1 MPAKSVAGSA
11 TNASRGRNEFHRG
24 FRELDDLVLHLK
36 GLVLVRKLRER
47 NGADA
52 AELDMYRAE
61 IERVRERL
69 ADYAKQSN
77 TPQAAA

>member
-1 MPAKSVAGSA
+1 MTS
-11 TNASRGRNEFHRG
+11 

-47 NGADA
+47 NGAEPS
-52 AELDMYRAE
+52 ELAMYGAE

-69 ADYAKQSN
+69 ADFVKRGEAA
-77 TPQAAA
+77 QAA